1 MADTFTVRAKVRDL
15 PSGVG
20 VNKTVNG
27 RGREFWRVRL
37 GKRFTGGVIIK
48 RDFNTLADAR
58 EWIFGEAQGKKS
70 QAPSP
75 IRMKLESG
83 AAGFALTPRQLGA
96 AVAAQK
102 RLGEVNAKTDL
113 LEAVEFFIRHTRP
126 EGGQKP
132 LNDAI
137 EELLAAKRKAGKK
150 ESYIKGL
157 GWSLRKFAGDFSG
170 ASLHEISR
178 DDFEGWL
185 DEEDFSLAT
194 RRNYIRDCGILFN
207 FALGK
212 KWMSVSPVE
221 GVEKPEIEDREI
233 VALSIRQA
241 ARLLLT
247 ARNQPAFRPFLAPV
261 AIQLFAGLRTSE
273 IRSLDWSEV
282 RDKQI
287 IVLASK
293 AKTRQRRTVA
303 IADNLATWLATER
316 KSSGLVAPTGREWRT
331 GFTALTDAAKITP
344 WPRNALRHSFGSYHY
359 ALHKNENLT
368 AAEMGNSPQM
378 IFQHYRAVVFD
389 GDEMRY
395 WNLSNREP
403 KIVPMAAAKTDAA
416 RRSERKKRAV

>member
-1 MADTFTVRAKVRDL
+1 MKAKIRDL

-20 VNKTVNG
+20 IG
-27 RGREFWRVRL
+27 RVVSGHGREYWRARL
-37 GKRFTGGVIIK
+37 GKRFTGGPVVL
-48 RDFNTLADAR
+48 RDFGKLDEAR
-58 EWIFGEAQGKKS
+58 TWIFGEAQEKKS
-70 QAPSP
+70 KAPSP
-75 IRMKLESG
+75 VHIKREVG
-83 AAGFALTPRQLGA
+83 ASGFALTPRQLSA

-102 RLGEVNAKTDL
+102 RLGEAGAKADL

-126 EGGQKP
+126 EGGAKS

-137 EELLAAKRKAGKK
+137 EELLAVKTKAGKK

-157 GWSLRKFAGDFSG
+157 GWSLRKFAADFSG
-170 ASLHEISR
+170 ASMHEISR

-207 FALGK
+207 FAVGK
-212 KWMSVSPVE
+212 KWMPGSPAE
-221 GVEKPEIEDREI
+221 GIEKPDIEDREI
-233 VALSIRQA
+233 VALPIRQA
-241 ARLLLT
+241 ARLLLV
-247 ARNQPAFRPFLAPV
+247 ARNVPEFRPFLAPV

-273 IRSLDWSEV
+273 IRTLDWSEV
-282 RDKQI
+282 RDEQI

-303 IADNLATWLATER
+303 ISANLASWLASER
-316 KSSGLVAPTGREWRT
+316 KVSRSVAPNGRAWRT
-331 GFTALTDAAKITP
+331 GFSALVEAAKINP

-378 IFQHYRAVVFD
+378 VFQHYRAVVLG
-389 GDEMRY
+389 GDEKRY
-395 WNLSNREP
+395 WNLFNGEP
-403 KIVPMAAAKTDAA
+403 KIIPMISSSTSTPRPQKA
-416 RRSERKKRAV
+416 RRAV